1 MAVVSP
7 PEMSMLFG
15 VSPSCEV
22 RLYWY
27 YLVASFIID
36 LAGIFLSEIEKTC
49 EYIWVSLMVTNPKA
63 YKIL

>member
-7 PEMSMLFG
+7 PDEMSMLFG

-49 EYIWVSLMVTNPKA
+49 EYI
-63 YKIL
+63 